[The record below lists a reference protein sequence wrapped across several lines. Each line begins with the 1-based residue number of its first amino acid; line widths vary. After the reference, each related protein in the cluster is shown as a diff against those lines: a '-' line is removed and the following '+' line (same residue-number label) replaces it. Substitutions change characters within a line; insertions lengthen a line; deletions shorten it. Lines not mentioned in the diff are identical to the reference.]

1 MARHFLLVSFLALA
15 TQAVH
20 VRDIIDAHVF
30 ESHLPSTLSSVRI
43 SELLDV
49 HSALRS
55 SSSDKAT
62 YHYCGTIG
70 NIVEAKRSISS
81 RFEDMPSHRVK
92 TAYVKRSRDLACLA
106 IESSDSEMNRLGHV
120 IASLELQRVDIPDMF
135 KIDPSVMS
143 VLTKSL
149 GNDFLVSL
157 HTLSLEYTSPVSSH
171 EADLLVQEILATS
184 GTLTAGLQLS
194 VQWAALS
201 SRIHSVSPMSAN
213 GCNAAIND
221 LHRVRHSNSV
231 VFTDLSALHL
241 SCLVHLVERAAVQ
254 PTVQR
259 VSLTQAPK
267 PFNYQGVG
275 VTQSGS
281 IGHAPY
287 RDAGLLGENEIC
299 GVADTG
305 VDDLSC
311 FLVDE
316 THMRTPRDAVV
327 YNDMRK
333 IIQYI
338 PFADKMDDVGGHG
351 THVVGTI
358 VGSMIH
364 GGLEIANGVAPDA
377 KVSFFDVG
385 EMNEEYLLVPDLEK
399 YVLPMAYEAGARVH
413 SNSWGTTS
421 NQYDYFSA
429 EVDTFTYSHS
439 DMLVVFAVG
448 NLGEY
453 GPFISSPATSKNA
466 LAVGASIVRD
476 DIDDFILPNKT
487 IASFSSNGP
496 TFDGR
501 IKPDV
506 IAPGDFLVSS
516 FGSDGH
522 ESCAALEM
530 RGTSMAAPVVAG
542 NALLVRQYFR
552 DNAFWSSICDDTV
565 PNCNSFS
572 PSGFLVKAVLL
583 HAGTPMSL
591 YVNELTGERVVLGAP
606 LKDGYQG
613 HGQIQLNQV
622 LPLPGGGGL
631 DPRLNLIVFDRV
643 SVMSHDMRE
652 WNITVHD
659 NMPLK
664 VTVCWYDPPSNAY
677 AFNSLLLH
685 DLDLRVVGPDGVI
698 HWGNGM
704 GQPDDTN
711 PNEQVYIA
719 DPNPTMAQDVTY
731 TIQVASHY
739 LTEANDQEFALVITT
754 SGSMKKPKE
763 QTRRRLDIPTAP
775 EGDYITDLV
784 TLPFNDVYLGVEERC
799 FDGDFSFDFFSMP
812 MVSSGQHYSYEH
824 HSYKDHSHEYH
835 SMDTKNTDIL
845 FDFEPAMKPES
856 MPTDDFSKS
865 DMYFGSYDFDFSMEH
880 DSHIVSYDFPSI
892 DFEFSFEMPS
902 FVFGSMPHLSFPD
915 FSYGFEF
922 SMPNSFDF
930 SFPDKCSNVPNVE
943 VIKKFP
949 KKGSVC
955 SIFVLS
961 LFIHVIG
968 KLQKVTL
975 ELDSNHFGSSGGY
988 YFTVL
993 VMDPEG
999 HTLQIGSDT
1008 YFPAKDFFYQRRWPE
1023 HWLNHHTSEDIR
1035 ATRDVSALE
1044 MGSEHEDKD
1053 WTVAVAFGVTKF
1065 PMYPIPFSGDI
1076 FLEFAVEQTPSP
1088 STTPSSAPTAAP
1100 NITPRP
1106 TATPTSSTPTVQPT
1120 SKPSNHPTIAP
1131 TFSPTSTRYPTRS
1144 PTRRPTF
1151 SPTKA
1156 PTFAKTKVT
1165 YNHDLT
1171 FGGMDPD
1178 ALKNDAKAQV
1188 AARKTYA
1195 DTVDYVTYEDVTIA
1209 SISSARRLRA
1219 VMEEVRALAGGA
1231 KITFTVAVILED
1243 AGFSSDEVTSFLN
1256 TVQEKVQETVNSG
1269 TFTQTL
1275 ASKFAE
1281 ENVTSI
1287 DVDNLT
1293 VSSEMDYNPQVEILA
1308 TAAPTPAPTTEKDS
1322 STADTSDTSVI
1333 IIGAVVGGVVFLF
1346 LLGGGAYLYST
1357 KKKKTTVHV
1366 AERPSNPELH
1376 QSNSV
1381 VPYSP

>member
-1 MARHFLLVSFLALA
+1 MLRHLLLVSIFAL
-15 TQAVH
+15 TSQAVH
-20 VRDIIDAHVF
+20 VRDIIDANVF
-30 ESHLPSTLSSVRI
+30 ESHLPSSLSPTRI
-43 SELLDV
+43 SELLEV

-55 SSSDKAT
+55 SSSERGT
-62 YHYCGTIG
+62 YHYCGSIG
-70 NIVEAKRSISS
+70 SIVDAKRSIASS
-81 RFEDMPSHRVK
+81 FADTPSHRVK
-92 TAYVKRSRDLACLA
+92 TAYVKRSRDLACLV
-106 IESSDSEMNRLGHV
+106 IESSDSEMTRLSHV
-120 IASLELQRVDIPDMF
+120 ITSLKLQRVDVPDMF

-143 VLTKSL
+143 ALTKSL
-149 GNDFLVSL
+149 HNDFLASSHV
-157 HTLSLEYTSPVSSH
+157 LSLEYASPVSSH
-171 EADLLVQEILATS
+171 DADVLIQDILDTS

-194 VQWAALS
+194 VQWSALS
-201 SRIHSVSPMSAN
+201 SRIHSTTPMSTS
-213 GCNAAIND
+213 GCIAAING
-221 LHRVRHSNSV
+221 LHRVHHSNSV

-241 SCLVHLVERAAVQ
+241 SCLVNLVERAAVQ
-254 PTVQR
+254 PSVQR
-259 VSLTQAPK
+259 VSLTHAPK
-267 PFNYQGVG
+267 AFNYQGVG
-275 VTQSGS
+275 MTQSGD
-281 IGHAPY
+281 IHHTPY
-287 RDAGLLGENEIC
+287 REAGLLGENEIC

-316 THMRTPRDAVV
+316 THMRTPRDAMV
-327 YNDMRK
+327 YDDMRK

-338 PFADKMDDVGGHG
+338 PFADEMDDIGGHG

-358 VGSMIH
+358 VGSMMH
-364 GGLEIANGVAPDA
+364 GGLEIAEGVAPSA
-377 KVSFFDVG
+377 KVSFFDIG
-385 EMNEEYLLVPDLEK
+385 EMHEEYLLVPDLEK

-421 NQYDYFSA
+421 SQYDYFSA
-429 EVDTFTYSHS
+429 EVDTFTYDHP

-453 GPFISSPATSKNA
+453 GPFISSPATSKNG

-476 DIDDFILPNKT
+476 DIDDSILPNKT
-487 IASFSSNGP
+487 VASFSSNGP

-506 IAPGDFLVSS
+506 VAPGDFLVSS

-522 ESCAALEM
+522 ESCAALEK

-552 DNAFWSSICDDTV
+552 DDVFWSSICDDTV
-565 PNCNSFS
+565 PNCNTFS
-572 PSGFLVKAVLL
+572 PSGFFVKAVLL

-622 LPLPGGGGL
+622 LPLPGGAGL

-643 SVMSHDMRE
+643 NIMSNDVRE

-677 AFNSLLLH
+677 AFNNLLLH

-719 DPNPTMAQDVTY
+719 EPNPTMAQEVTY

-739 LTEANDQEFALVITT
+739 LTEADDQEFALIITT
-754 SGSMKKPKE
+754 SGAMEKPE
-763 QTRRRLDIPTAP
+763 GQTNRRLDTRPATAP
-775 EGDYITDLV
+775 EDDYITDIV

-799 FDGDFSFDFFSMP
+799 FDGEFSFDFFSMP
-812 MVSSGQHYSYEH
+812 MFSFGEHHSYEH
-824 HSYKDHSHEYH
+824 HSHEFHSFMPHSFEHH
-835 SMDTKNTDIL
+835 SMDMKNADML
-845 FDFEPAMKPES
+845 FDFEPALKTEAVS
-856 MPTDDFSKS
+856 TDDPTES
-865 DMYFGSYDFDFSMEH
+865 DMYFGSYDFSMEH
-880 DSHIVSYDFPSI
+880 DSHIVSYDFPSV
-892 DFEFSFEMPS
+892 DFDFSFEMPS
-902 FVFGSMPHLSFPD
+902 FAFGSVPHLSFPD

-930 SFPDKCSNVPNVE
+930 SFPDKCSNVPNIE
-943 VIKKFP
+943 VVKKFP
-949 KKGSVC
+949 KKGM
-955 SIFVLS
+955 
-961 LFIHVIG
+961 
-968 KLQKVTL
+968 LQKVTL
-975 ELDSNHFGSSGGY
+975 ELDPNHFGSPGGY

-993 VMDPEG
+993 IQDPEG
-999 HTLQIGSDT
+999 HTLQIGGDN

-1023 HWLNHHTSEDIR
+1023 HWVNHHTSESIR
-1035 ATRDVSALE
+1035 STRDVSALQ
-1044 MGSEHEDKD
+1044 MMSEHEDKD
-1053 WTVAVAFGVTKF
+1053 WTVAVAFGVTHF
-1065 PMYPIPFSGDI
+1065 PMHPIPFSGDI
-1076 FLEFAVEQTPSP
+1076 FLEFAMEQTPSP
-1088 STTPSSAPTAAP
+1088 STAPSSTPTAAP

-1106 TATPTSSTPTVQPT
+1106 TATPTTSVPTATPT
-1120 SKPSNHPTIAP
+1120 SKPSSTPTLAP
-1131 TFSPTSTRYPTRS
+1131 TFSPTSTRFPTRS

-1156 PTFAKTKVT
+1156 PTLAKTKVT

-1178 ALKNDAKAQV
+1178 TLRNDAKAQV

-1195 DTVDYVTYEDVTIA
+1195 DTVDYVTYEDV
-1209 SISSARRLRA
+1209 SIESIDSARRLRA
-1219 VMEEVRALAGGA
+1219 VIEEVRALAGGA
-1231 KITFTVAVILED
+1231 KITFSVAVILED
-1243 AGFSSDEVTSFLN
+1243 AGFFADEITSFLN
-1256 TVQEKVQETVNSG
+1256 TVQEKVQQTVDSG

-1287 DVDNLT
+1287 DIENLT
-1293 VSSEMDYNPQVEILA
+1293 VTSEMDYNPQVEILA
-1308 TAAPTPAPTTEKDS
+1308 TAAPTPSPTEVKDTS
-1322 STADTSDTSVI
+1322 SADTSDTSVV

-1366 AERPSNPELH
+1366 SERPSHPELQH
-1376 QSNSV
+1376 SNSV